1 MKLSKLNN
9 IDLKTLGTAPAPVKG
24 SIIALLCVLLVGG
37 VYYFDSQKQLK
48 QPKQAEV
55 IEGELRQAFEAK
67 QRMAANLDLYK
78 AQLEEMRHT
87 FGDMLGQLLSKT
99 EIPA

>member
-1 MKLSKLNN
+1 M
-9 IDLKTLGTAPAPVKG
+9 KG
-24 SIIALLCVLLVGG
+24 SIIALLCLVLVGG
-37 VYYFDSQKQLK
+37 AYYFDSQKQLK
-48 QPKQAEV
+48 QTKHAEV

-78 AQLEEMRHT
+78 AQLEKMRHT
-87 FGDMLGQLLSKT
+87 FGDMLGQLPSKT